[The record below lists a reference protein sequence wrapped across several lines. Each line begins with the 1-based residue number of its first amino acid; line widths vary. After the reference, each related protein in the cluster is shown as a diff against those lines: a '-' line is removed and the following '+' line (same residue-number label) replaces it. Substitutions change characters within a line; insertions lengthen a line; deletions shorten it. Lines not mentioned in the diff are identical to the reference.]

1 MFYEN
6 WIIIPLI
13 VGGLW
18 GLGDLEGVS
27 GGGGENEIGNIV
39 VFSSKRA
46 PSTEETE
53 VYIQKTKN
61 RHTYSD
67 FGI

>member
-1 MFYEN
+1 MGF
-6 WIIIPLI
+6 
-13 VGGLW
+13 GGFGGCEW
-18 GLGDLEGVS
+18 
-27 GGGGENEIGNIV
+27 GGGENEIGNIV